1 MRTDTPTLTCAS
13 DTEDRASSPNT
24 STRHCKKYAL
34 RIIVT
39 SRVTRTDEHE
49 RKNCCGWAPTL
60 MIVNPPADGKLL
72 GRLLHNEYVTVGA
85 GARLDAQPS
94 RKRPTARSPIATLC
108 ASATPKHGRRASIAR
123 GLLVA
128 RTCASGDREN
138 ARGSN
143 S

>member
-72 GRLLHNEYVTVGA
+72 GRLLHNEYVTVGGRCPFRCPTEQKEA
-85 GARLDAQPS
+85 YGTLADCNPLRFSDPQAWSPRKYCQRPFS
-94 RKRPTARSPIATLC
+94 RQNMCIWR
-108 ASATPKHGRRASIAR
+108 
-123 GLLVA
+123 
-128 RTCASGDREN
+128 
-138 ARGSN
+138 
-143 S
+143 